1 MTNIRDMAD
10 AEFGLLVKVQKQG
23 FLKYLINEDHLIVIA
38 QSIVDDIEILQL
50 IMKTS
55 YNI

>member
-10 AEFGLLVKVQKQG
+10 AEFGLLVKVQIQG
-23 FLKYLINEDHLIVIA
+23 FLKYLINEDNLIVIA

>member
-1 MTNIRDMAD
+1 MTNIRDLAD
-10 AEFGLLVKVQKQG
+10 AEFDLLVKVQKQG
-23 FLKYLINEDHLIVIA
+23 FLKYLINEDNLIVIA

>member
-10 AEFGLLVKVQKQG
+10 AEFDLLVKVQKQG
-23 FLKYLINEDHLIVIA
+23 FLKYLINEDNLIVIA

>member
-10 AEFGLLVKVQKQG
+10 AEFDLLVKVQKQG
-23 FLKYLINEDHLIVIA
+23 FLKYLINEDNLIVIA

-50 IMKTS
+50 IMKMS

>member
-10 AEFGLLVKVQKQG
+10 AEFDLLVKVQKQG
-23 FLKYLINEDHLIVIA
+23 FLKYLIIEDNLIVIA

-50 IMKTS
+50 IRKTS

>member
-10 AEFGLLVKVQKQG
+10 AEFDLLFKVQKQG
-23 FLKYLINEDHLIVIA
+23 FLKYLINEDNLIVIA

-50 IMKTS
+50 IIKTS

>member
-10 AEFGLLVKVQKQG
+10 AEFDLLVKVQKQG
-23 FLKYLINEDHLIVIA
+23 FLKYLIIEDNLIVIA